1 VHSELQQTMNDLV
14 GIIRRE
20 SELQEALQRLDA
32 LEARVAKVG
41 VSGGRAFNPGWHL
54 AVDLRNMLLV
64 SRAIA
69 TAALERTESRGGH
82 TREDFPKMDPEWR
95 RINLVLEL
103 DANGKVAL
111 TRKPVPT
118 IRPDLLALFDREELG
133 KYLTAEE
140 LPAAGGEE
148 AAK

>member
-1 VHSELQQTMNDLV
+1 M
-14 GIIRRE
+14 
-20 SELQEALQRLDA
+20 
-32 LEARVAKVG
+32 
-41 VSGGRAFNPGWHL
+41 
-54 AVDLRNMLLV
+54 
-64 SRAIA
+64 
-69 TAALERTESRGGH
+69 
-82 TREDFPKMDPEWR
+82 
-95 RINLVLEL
+95 LEL